1 MMEID
6 KIKTIVELMDK
17 HNLSE
22 FKVEADDMHL
32 CLKRETNINTVIQQ
46 AAPAANNNMGA
57 YAYPPQ
63 TPAPSPVPEAGS
75 VPAKEEDNT
84 KRETIN
90 SPIVGTFYKSPSPD
104 SPAFV
109 KVGDKV
115 DADTVVG
122 IIEAMKVM
130 NEIKAEK
137 AGIIKEILIENAQSV
152 EYGTPIFVL
161 E

>member
-1 MMEID
+1 MEID
-6 KIKTIVELMDK
+6 KIREIVELMDK

-32 CLKRETNINTVIQQ
+32 CLKREIGVNTVVQQ
-46 AAPAANNNMGA
+46 PPLSAIPGAINGVPVFPQAHYEASSAAAPV
-57 YAYPPQ
+57 Q
-63 TPAPSPVPEAGS
+63 E
-75 VPAKEEDNT
+75 KEDVS
-84 KRETIN
+84 RITID
-90 SPIVGTFYKSPSPD
+90 SPIVGTFYRSSSPD
-104 SPAFV
+104 AENFV

-115 DADTVVG
+115 EPDTVVG

-137 AGIIKEILIENAQSV
+137 SGVIKEVLLENAQSV
-152 EYGTPIFVL
+152 EYGTPLFVL